1 MSSAVVRHC
10 YRYPIKGF
18 TAEPLTSLQ
27 LVADQGIAGDRRY
40 AVERV
45 AGAFDP
51 DDPSPLPKTKFVM
64 LMKDERLALLRAA
77 YRSESEITIAGPGL
91 APLTVNLETG
101 EGRAQLETLV
111 ADFLGDPELT
121 PRVVDGGD
129 HKFTDVSV
137 TSDAMM
143 RAISVIN
150 LASIRAL
157 GDAIGET
164 VDPLRFRANVYFD
177 GLPPWSEF
185 DWVEKRVHIGDVE
198 LEVAKRTRRCPATE
212 VNPDSGSRDI
222 KMLKALREHFGH
234 ADMGVYAYVKT
245 TGEVATGQAF
255 SPPAD

>member
-1 MSSAVVRHC
+1 MTNAIVRHC

-18 TAEPLTSLQ
+18 TAEPLTSLA

-45 AGAFDP
+45 AGAFDASEP
-51 DDPSPLPKTKFVM
+51 TPLPKTKFVM

-77 YRSESEITIAGPGL
+77 YRSESEITVAGPGIE
-91 APLTVNLETG
+91 PLTANLEDA
-101 EGRAQLETLV
+101 EGRAQLEALV

-121 PRVVDGGD
+121 PRVVDGGE

-157 GDAIGET
+157 GDALGET
-164 VDPLRFRANVYFD
+164 VDPLRFRANIYVD
-177 GLPPWSEF
+177 GLEPWAEF
-185 DWVEKRVHIGDVE
+185 DWVGKRVNIGDVE
-198 LEVAKRTRRCPATE
+198 LEVVKRTRRCPATE
-212 VNPDSGSRDI
+212 VNPDSGARDV
-222 KMLKALREHFGH
+222 KMLAALREHFGH

-245 TGEVATGQAF
+245 TGEVAMGQTFEA
-255 SPPAD
+255 PA